1 MEKNRR
7 LIHVWAGI
15 PLPDQEMGEVRVKV
29 KLTNAADEALA
40 EAGHLAVDGVRTIV
54 VDALVDTGA
63 VRSVIPA
70 NIKQQ
75 LGLKAAFQ
83 TKARCA
89 AGRTE
94 DVEVTTPID
103 MELEGRPLYE
113 ECLVLGDEVSIGQ
126 TAL

>member
-63 VRSVIPA
+63 VDTGAVRSVIPA

-113 ECLVLGDEVSIGQ
+113 EC
-126 TAL
+126 